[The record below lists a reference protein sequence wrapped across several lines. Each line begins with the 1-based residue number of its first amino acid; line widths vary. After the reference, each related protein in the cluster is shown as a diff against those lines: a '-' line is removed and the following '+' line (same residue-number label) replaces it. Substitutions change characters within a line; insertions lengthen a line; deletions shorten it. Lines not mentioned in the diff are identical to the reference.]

1 MRGGATQIGRS
12 LPASIGLA
20 LGEAGRRWQAAE
32 LATPWDTTMT
42 RLFALLLLLCSFA
55 VQAAPMEN
63 KWRLQFSG
71 NAHSDGVLVLAI
83 TPKGGEQILVEV
95 PVKDRTGENAVARQ
109 VRDVLRAQVGKDYKV
124 ERDDGEDVLVK
135 RRSGRPVFSV
145 EVVSNSIRGVR
156 LSLDRE

>member
-1 MRGGATQIGRS
+1 MPPKLGGACPRS
-12 LPASIGLA
+12 S
-20 LGEAGRRWQAAE
+20 GRRWARRVAGGK
-32 LATPWDTTMT
+32 LRDLPPSDTTMT
-42 RLFALLLLLCSFA
+42 RLVALLLLMCSFA
-55 VQAAPMEN
+55 VQAAPTEN

-71 NAHSDGVLVLAI
+71 NAESNGVLVLAI

>member
-1 MRGGATQIGRS
+1 
-12 LPASIGLA
+12 
-20 LGEAGRRWQAAE
+20 
-32 LATPWDTTMT
+32 MT
-42 RLFALLLLLCSFA
+42 RLVALLLLLCSFA

-71 NAHSDGVLVLAI
+71 NAESDGVLVLAI